1 MTPGVKNWLPASR
14 MQGTTVADEVKQR
27 ITLISQLVP
36 APAAGRPEAMMV
48 KGQTKTQKEG
58 DEFEG
63 EKGKIRN
70 VGSMLKNLEG
80 PKGSR

>member
-1 MTPGVKNWLPASR
+1 

-48 KGQTKTQKEG
+48 KSQTKTQKEG

-70 VGSMLKNLEG
+70 DGSMPQESR
-80 PKGSR
+80 GSKR